1 MLPFYICPFLAFLE
15 RKAVSIKQKLKN
27 IIAGG
32 RSWTFA
38 PCPNFINLLEHK
50 SWLIVWAFSQAL
62 KKQDL
67 RVNIDVFARVLPM
80 LALSCNPGLNKKLC
94 LCEVISEN
102 ALFYALA
109 KVTKSI
115 NSFTKKRLVLYWHVL
130 MHIGSM
136 LQNWKSYFLLEKNKP
151 EIWLRYI
158 VV

>member
-1 MLPFYICPFLAFLE
+1 MW
-15 RKAVSIKQKLKN
+15 
-27 IIAGG
+27 G
-32 RSWTFA
+32 
-38 PCPNFINLLEHK
+38 
-50 SWLIVWAFSQAL
+50 
-62 KKQDL
+62 DL
-67 RVNIDVFARVLPM
+67 RECTF
-80 LALSCNPGLNKKLC
+80 
-94 LCEVISEN
+94 
-102 ALFYALA
+102 FYALA